1 MSFNMKKFLTS
12 LRLLEGV
19 AVILENVKIEEVDQ
33 TMVEIETV
41 IESITA
47 EEMETMT
54 PEVEVEVQGVIIE
67 VAVQEVVQEA
77 VTEVVMVAVQ
87 AVALVAVQVA
97 EENLGSIETTV
108 HQKALVVVVDVAAT
122 IRVNR
127 ETITTA
133 DESACA
139 ASETG
144 FDILQTRNAA
154 YD

>member
-19 AVILENVKIEEVDQ
+19 AVILEIVKIEEVDQ

-54 PEVEVEVQGVIIE
+54 LEVEVEVQGVIIE
-67 VAVQEVVQEA
+67 VAVQEA

-87 AVALVAVQVA
+87 AVALVVVQAA
-97 EENLGSIETTV
+97 EGNLDSIETTV
-108 HQKALVVVVDVAAT
+108 HQKALVEAVDVVETTSVNLEIIIAT
-122 IRVNR
+122 
-127 ETITTA
+127 
-133 DESACA
+133 DFSF
-139 ASETG
+139 S
-144 FDILQTRNAA
+144 FDIA
-154 YD
+154 

>member
-1 MSFNMKKFLTS
+1 MRKFLTS

-19 AVILENVKIEEVDQ
+19 AVILEIVKIEEVDQ

-54 PEVEVEVQGVIIE
+54 LEVEVEVQGVIIE
-67 VAVQEVVQEA
+67 VAVQEVVQEVVQEA

-97 EENLGSIETTV
+97 EGNLDSIETTV
-108 HQKALVVVVDVAAT
+108 HQKALVEAVDVVEITSVNLEIIIAT
-122 IRVNR
+122 
-127 ETITTA
+127 
-133 DESACA
+133 DFSF
-139 ASETG
+139 S
-144 FDILQTRNAA
+144 FDIA
-154 YD
+154 

>member
-19 AVILENVKIEEVDQ
+19 AVILEIVKIEEVDQ

-54 PEVEVEVQGVIIE
+54 LEVEVEVQGVIIE

-87 AVALVAVQVA
+87 AVALVVVQAA
-97 EENLGSIETTV
+97 EGNLDSIETTV
-108 HQKALVVVVDVAAT
+108 HQKALVEAVDVVETTSVNLEIIIAT
-122 IRVNR
+122 
-127 ETITTA
+127 
-133 DESACA
+133 DFSF
-139 ASETG
+139 S
-144 FDILQTRNAA
+144 FDIA
-154 YD
+154 

>member
-1 MSFNMKKFLTS
+1 MSFNMRKFLTS
-12 LRLLEGV
+12 LRLLEEV
-19 AVILENVKIEEVDQ
+19 AVILEIVKIEEVDQ

-67 VAVQEVVQEA
+67 VAVQEA
-77 VTEVVMVAVQ
+77 VTEVVMVVVQ

-108 HQKALVVVVDVAAT
+108 HQKALAVVVDVAAT

-127 ETITTA
+127 GTITIA